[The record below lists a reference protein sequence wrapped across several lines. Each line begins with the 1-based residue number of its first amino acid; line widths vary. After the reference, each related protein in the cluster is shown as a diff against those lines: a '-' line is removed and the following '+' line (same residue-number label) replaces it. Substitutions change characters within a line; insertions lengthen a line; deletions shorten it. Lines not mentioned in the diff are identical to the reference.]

1 MPSKAYMPKNLLTN
15 AFVANAVCPDGPAKC
30 NFFDVRLKG
39 LMLEVRKSG
48 GKTYYFAYQNRR
60 GVRRYMRIGNAE
72 DYSLAEA
79 QEHALR
85 HRQSVKDGLDPVEVR
100 ADARR
105 VPTFAE
111 FIENDFL
118 PHIRLHKRSWQCDVS
133 LLNNHLLPFLS
144 SMHMDSIGRRD
155 IQRVI
160 SDRREQGKAA
170 GTCDRILILSRRI
183 FNLALKWQV
192 PGMTSN
198 PAKEVD
204 RLNVDNKRER
214 YLNEPE
220 IRRLQAVLEHSE
232 NPLLRYIVPTL
243 LMTGAR
249 KREVLDARWE
259 DFDFD
264 SRLWKIPVT
273 KSGKPRYVFANPD
286 TGKPYVTIFYAWNT
300 ARQRAGLPDVRIHDL
315 RHSFASILINSG
327 RSLYEVQHLLGHTQ
341 SKTTERYAHLQR
353 ETLLKAANVVANMVG
368 GAIPAR
374 AAVTLTHV

>member
-1 MPSKAYMPKNLLTN
+1 
-15 AFVANAVCPDGPAKC
+15 
-30 NFFDVRLKG
+30 
-39 LMLEVRKSG
+39 
-48 GKTYYFAYQNRR
+48 
-60 GVRRYMRIGNAE
+60 
-72 DYSLAEA
+72 
-79 QEHALR
+79 
-85 HRQSVKDGLDPVEVR
+85 
-100 ADARR
+100 
-105 VPTFAE
+105 
-111 FIENDFL
+111 
-118 PHIRLHKRSWQCDVS
+118 
-133 LLNNHLLPFLS
+133 
-144 SMHMDSIGRRD
+144 MDSIGRRD

-170 GTCDRILILSRRI
+170 GTRDRILILSRRI
-183 FNLALKWQV
+183 FNLSLKWQV
-192 PGMTSN
+192 PGKASN

-232 NPLLRYIVPTL
+232 NPLLRYIIPML
-243 LMTGAR
+243 LVTGAR

-259 DFDFD
+259 DFDFE

-273 KSGKPRYVFANPD
+273 KSGKPRYVPISDGLIAILNSVPRLAGSRYVFANPD